1 MKREDINYFAQKAT
15 FEEVEKLYKKIDTN
29 YNIKQL
35 TAPTQQTL
43 LVPVIDPVSNKQFY
57 SGEVLVTSTI
67 VQLED
72 EKGWSMV
79 MDDYSQLSLYIAV
92 LDAAFAKNIY
102 KDEIE
107 KLINNTKISL
117 ENQQK
122 ILNKKVN
129 STKVSFDLL

>member
-15 FEEVEKLYKKIDTN
+15 FEEVEKLYKKIDAN

-129 STKVSFDLL
+129 STKVNFDLL